1 MGCACSGQKH
11 RKDSKGKGHG
21 HHNSSNSNAS
31 HVSIDLTFELHCEKQ
46 DRFLFIL
53 LMSADSVCVILL
65 EYYTQLIFK
74 FRHFYYVFFLKKI
87 LVNKQMN
94 TFIYS
99 CQEITGSKAAI
110 KVIHLNL
117 LLWNL
122 ASGES
127 FSLSTNYSLIKNHS
141 HNPAGCRSCVQ
152 ESKRSESVIT
162 CYGYAIEG
170 NVTDGIDL
178 FELHFWTDLIFF
190 SDEDIVIAQYDFQ
203 PASDHDLQFKK
214 GDRLKVIKEW
224 VLFFW

>member
-65 EYYTQLIFK
+65 EYYAQLIFK
-74 FRHFYYVFFLKKI
+74 FRHFYYVFFFKKI

-117 LLWNL
+117 LL
-122 ASGES
+122 
-127 FSLSTNYSLIKNHS
+127 
-141 HNPAGCRSCVQ
+141 
-152 ESKRSESVIT
+152 
-162 CYGYAIEG
+162 
-170 NVTDGIDL
+170 
-178 FELHFWTDLIFF
+178 
-190 SDEDIVIAQYDFQ
+190 
-203 PASDHDLQFKK
+203 
-214 GDRLKVIKEW
+214 
-224 VLFFW
+224 